1 MRNFRKWDVYD
12 NAKIC
17 SVLIYQI
24 TKSFPDTEKFGLINQ
39 LRRASVSIIA
49 NIAEGASRS
58 SEKNFKHFLTMSL
71 GSSFEIEALLE
82 ISLDLEFISK
92 EDFNSIAEKNE
103 IVQKQLNAFIS
114 KLNK

>member
-1 MRNFRKWDVYD
+1 MRNFRKWDVYK
-12 NAKIC
+12 NAKSC

-24 TKSFPDTEKFGLINQ
+24 TKSYPEAEKFGLISQ
-39 LRRASVSIIA
+39 LRRASVSVIA

-82 ISLDLEFISK
+82 ISLDLQFISR
-92 EDFNSIAEKNE
+92 ENFDEIMNKNE
-103 IVQKQLNAFIS
+103 VVQKQLNAFIS
-114 KLNK
+114 KLDK